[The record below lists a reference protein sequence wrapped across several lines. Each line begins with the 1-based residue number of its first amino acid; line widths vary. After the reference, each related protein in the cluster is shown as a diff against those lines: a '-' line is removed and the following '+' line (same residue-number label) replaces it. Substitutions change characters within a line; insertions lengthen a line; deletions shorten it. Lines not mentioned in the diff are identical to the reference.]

1 MKKIIGIA
9 IVLLSMVFLGIII
22 LRIWNIEIIS
32 LENLIKSS
40 TTLVLIGIANFLLLI
55 VYGFLLKN
63 NNHDYN
69 KTKGN
74 RAHPKL

>member
-9 IVLLSMVFLGIII
+9 IVLLSMTLIGIII

-40 TTLVLIGIANFLLLI
+40 TTLVLIGIANFLLLF
-55 VYGFLLKN
+55 VYVFLLKN
-63 NNHDYN
+63 SSHDYN

-74 RAHPKL
+74 SAHPKL

>member
-9 IVLLSMVFLGIII
+9 IVLLSMILIGIII

-32 LENLIKSS
+32 IENLMKSV
-40 TTLVLIGIANFLLLI
+40 TTLVLIGVANLLLLI
-55 VYGFLLKN
+55 VYGFLMRN
-63 NNHDYN
+63 DNQDYN

>member
-9 IVLLSMVFLGIII
+9 IILLSMALIGIII

-32 LENLIKSS
+32 LKNLIKSS
-40 TTLVLIGIANFLLLI
+40 ITLLLLGLANLLLII
-55 VYGFLLKN
+55 VYGFLLKDN
-63 NNHDYN
+63 NQDYD